1 MSSDD
6 SDTGG
11 GRLRRRPQGF
21 RPLPRPSLSSGS
33 VGQSIPELPE
43 LNEVHGSAPSNELTR
58 IATSSHSAGLGGEN
72 APSNDPRNIFFVG
85 TVLTESPVS
94 SPSPSDDQRPFSLGL
109 RPPRG
114 PLPRPRPVKKSSLL
128 SNISSSAS
136 DLATIDEPPSP
147 SRRRWDDLR
156 HHFLPS
162 RASDIQSSSTP
173 PPAFFAPPRPSTP
186 KQFRMPKLGFRQ
198 VVEQAPEALVDQ
210 ITRFG
215 DDILRASR
223 AVRSAEPKAQRRERE
238 GTLATVATS
247 FNMSF
252 MNSNASLGLG
262 TPTSNSLPPSRAKA
276 VRRPPSLQSMSV
288 SHSPSAAPA
297 SLCTVISYYASIT
310 PSQQDSTIVLPHESE
325 VLSTLLL
332 PFVSVRREKDVNEQL
347 QAMEAFETI
356 VKTWRAASEVAFLER
371 CVWCCKVARITQD
384 KTGARMKALV
394 ALSTYLFSSAGLFAA
409 GSFVHLQTLFQSLF
423 SLQVSLLAEGD
434 PEGASYVRELI
445 DGVRKVGRKEGLG
458 SSMLVQKYEVQLV
471 SEADTQAILEFAVI
485 MALAACLESAMQ
497 GEHRYILHHLAE
509 MKESGFGD
517 IVSSHHSPDL
527 MRIKSLCVAHCSHA
541 LLSFLPSSDGAQRS
555 LEDHHLVFRTL
566 TESLVPMAHNLVHDE
581 VFDCKVVSA
590 RLALNILRLSGKETG
605 IASLIGEWYH
615 GHDQWRTAFEAAIQ
629 TMVKEDDWQ
638 TVVTLLTALMERLPN
653 ELRLPAATKFLP
665 ALNEKLVL
673 DPPPLPFPEF
683 TELLEIVS
691 QKLPKLFYKPLFAC
705 AAGTKTSSV
714 LDHLRTVAMLARYL
728 PSFWIRDAEMLLVVI
743 MSDSRSTDQDP
754 QGDVGPQWGQVRL
767 GQLAILI
774 ELIAHVR
781 SERHGKDA
789 QTISTP
795 AFLTQARF
803 FFAFEHRLGAFLDG
817 KERTLLIPGSLK
829 PAQWLSRVMSWIL
842 SSEEDTRAAQSN
854 IITIHEALT
863 DIYGSL
869 QRWSPTLRKHESVFL
884 LSPSASLDGGL
895 SPTHPPAIT
904 PPPFLTF
911 FARGRHLE
919 SFFKGL
925 LSNSLRLLVAVSGLL
940 SKEDH
945 ESLCPFLWQSC
956 LTQASSEIQASATFL
971 IMQCA
976 EKAPTAVLNLIKA
989 DIKSSEA
996 PIRLLAARRLS
1007 LISGWRFQMLS
1018 QEYLVD
1024 KNYRRPFKYAP
1035 TPVSFMPTDIGSS
1048 SFVFREDSEKG
1059 SVVNGRVLPLELRKR
1074 LADIGWTQD
1083 ENPTDQKREWIMTPF
1098 SLFSMQQLEKL
1109 DAGLPTS
1116 VTSSSSQHGTHES
1129 PSPPLAEQRSLSSS
1143 SSPHG
1148 VKRRSI
1154 FVPTLASI
1162 LPDLAALAYD
1172 TDHTVANASRVT
1184 VMDLMRHD
1192 PTLITRP
1199 AFDVL
1204 STGETSFQ
1212 FVFSVLRRYIY
1223 THSTLPPA
1231 MAHHLF
1237 NHLAG
1242 FLKFSARQ
1250 GEGEDT
1256 LMRFAYTVP
1265 LLSKLVSQVSDMSLR
1280 ELRRAKVDIFLIP
1293 SGSLWF
1299 SSPTPTGPMF
1309 PRSLG
1314 EITSSSEVA
1323 TLHRLGRVVLVRV
1336 AQNLLFMNM
1345 LKRNRQEV
1353 QAIRKNMSRLVLPT
1367 TADADQRSSDP
1378 LSFLPKK
1385 ERTTYFKT
1393 TLGANTSALSLLL
1406 SRCHVLLVTEIFRS
1420 LPRHLNDRSE
1430 LAVIIDGL
1438 NEILLVHGDDI
1449 GIVAH
1454 VLIGE
1459 AIVAFGRSL
1468 THSALALMTASARF
1482 HRLFTSGGGYTLFIS
1497 VLFKVYSE
1505 SESNEGVRLAI
1516 EYCINRFYAVH
1527 QEAFVFQ
1534 ALNVLSHIVM
1544 LPEVDGPWVA
1554 KQIFLLLSTLKDHS
1568 PVHAADAAGIHGS
1581 NKTQEQEALMVRTAE
1596 EKPQAFLA
1604 LLRRGSGSQGENVG
1618 IMVPDQYEGSNLA
1631 LDNFV
1636 RLLLTVIGHNPNIR
1650 RAEQFLRLLRL
1661 MAPHIYES
1669 SPAARN
1675 VLQEGISA
1683 LSTIFISRSAGKP
1696 KSAENPQIS
1705 GDETSNVFSQAAA
1718 ASIDLFEAAKSP
1730 SDFVEMRLDYL
1741 SLVAEFTKCG
1751 GYFGPVAL
1759 GRIFGLVRIMFK
1771 ESDPVEGERVASFLG
1786 SFTRNVLVRG
1796 SSNLQLKQVLTFL
1809 NELAPILKA
1818 YAADADFSG
1827 VLEVVVQLAEDPVYA
1842 NQPAFSL
1849 IVVTHFCA
1857 AGLEVYERL
1866 ALEGPTFFTPFQ
1878 HALVRLL
1885 CRATL
1890 LAGADV
1896 VSLIEQRHL
1905 TFEFV
1910 AGILYP
1916 MTLNLPTAAEVAS
1929 DTRWMVESWRRTATI
1944 RTSICLLHLAMQACQ
1959 RQGPASDKVEKS
1971 SQPERSRSEKRK
1983 KGFVKRSPAATL
1995 SIALQTLKVIV
2006 LRAEDDISKFSPG
2019 IWVQMGSLLKSVL
2032 SVGSARFAVR
2042 NEGVSMPPSPTE
2054 PFATLKPRPSE
2065 DSDPFRSL
2073 SPHINPSRPQS
2084 PLPLSSPQPSLID
2097 YLLWSML
2104 EFVCRRRSS
2113 LMLQMRLFLQE
2124 TTATLNEELRAQQA
2138 LPVRDRR
2145 LSYASAFSKPRGKSG
2160 YWSRTPSPDASPFL
2174 APVRPN
2180 YEDVLLTPPKLERK
2194 PGYARSPTTPGG
2206 SGVAE
2211 PRIVH
2216 LGPVDNFDMFR
2227 RSPSPGLW
2235 ETGAKSRRWLM
2246 ANSTSIK
2253 SAKLVLATYRRI
2265 RAVQQIMGY
2274 TELITVPDSVDGNED
2289 DVRVWSRGRAL
2300 RAIESETADLMEE
2313 FWESTTEDQG

>member
-1 MSSDD
+1 MSDLALTGDFGPDVMSSDD

-11 GRLRRRPQGF
+11 GRFRRRPQGF
-21 RPLPRPSLSSGS
+21 RPLPRPSLSGGF
-33 VGQSIPELPE
+33 VGQSIPEQPE
-43 LNEVHGSAPSNELTR
+43 LNEVHGSTPSNELPR
-58 IATSSHSAGLGGEN
+58 IATSSHSVGLGGEN
-72 APSNDPRNIFFVG
+72 APSNDPRNVFFVG

-94 SPSPSDDQRPFSLGL
+94 SPSPSDDQRPFSLG
-109 RPPRG
+109 RGPPRG

-147 SRRRWDDLR
+147 SRRRWDELR
-156 HHFLPS
+156 HHFLPQLLPS

-173 PPAFFAPPRPSTP
+173 SPAFFAPPRPSTP

-223 AVRSAEPKAQRRERE
+223 AMRSAEPKAQRRERE
-238 GTLATVATS
+238 GTLATS

-252 MNSNASLGLG
+252 MSSNASLGLG
-262 TPTSNSLPPSRAKA
+262 TPNPNYLPPSRAKA

-288 SHSPSAAPA
+288 SHSPSAAPT
-297 SLCTVISYYASIT
+297 SLYTVISYYA
-310 PSQQDSTIVLPHESE
+310 E
-325 VLSTLLL
+325 VLSALLL
-332 PFVSVRREKDVNEQL
+332 PFVSVRSEKDVNEQL
-347 QAMEAFETI
+347 QAIEAFETI
-356 VKTWRAASEVAFLER
+356 VKTWRAVAEVAFLER
-371 CVWCCKVARITQD
+371 CLWCYKVARFTQD
-384 KTGARMKALV
+384 KTGVRMKALV
-394 ALSTYLFSSAGLFAA
+394 ALSTHLFSSAGLFAA
-409 GSFVHLQTLFQSLF
+409 GSFVHLQTLIQSLF

-445 DGVRKVGRKEGLG
+445 DGVREAGRKEGLG

-471 SEADTQAILEFAVI
+471 SKADAQAILEFA
-485 MALAACLESAMQ
+485 
-497 GEHRYILHHLAE
+497 GHY
-509 MKESGFGD
+509 GFGGLLGECD
-517 IVSSHHSPDL
+517 ARRASVYPTSSRGHEVFCPQVMGRDDPL
-527 MRIKSLCVAHCSHA
+527 KTIT
-541 LLSFLPSSDGAQRS
+541 
-555 LEDHHLVFRTL
+555 LVFRIL
-566 TESLVPMAHNLVHDE
+566 TESLVPTAHTLVHDE
-581 VFDCKVVSA
+581 GFDCKVVSA

-615 GHDQWRTAFEAAIQ
+615 GHDQWRAAFEAAIQ

-638 TVVTLLTALMERLPN
+638 AVVTLLTALMEQLPN

-743 MSDSRSTDQDP
+743 MSDSRSTDQGP
-754 QGDVGPQWGQVRL
+754 QGDVGPQWGQVHL

-774 ELIAHVR
+774 ELIAHVQ

-817 KERTLLIPGSLK
+817 KERTLLIPVVQRILLVILFFEIRLLVGSLK

-842 SSEEDTRAAQSN
+842 SSEEDTRTAQSD
-854 IITIHEALT
+854 IITIHEALA
-863 DIYGSL
+863 DIYSSL

-895 SPTHPPAIT
+895 SPAHPPAIT

-919 SFFKGL
+919 NFFKGL
-925 LSNSLRLLVAVSGLL
+925 LSNSLRLLVAVSGLI

-945 ESLCPFLWQSC
+945 ENLCPFLWQSC
-956 LTQASSEIQASATFL
+956 LTQAASGIQASATFL

-996 PIRLLAARRLS
+996 PIRLLATRRLS

-1083 ENPTDQKREWIMTPF
+1083 ENATDQKREWIMTPF

-1109 DAGLPTS
+1109 DASLPTS
-1116 VTSSSSQHGTHES
+1116 VTSSPSQPGIHES
-1129 PSPPLAEQRSLSSS
+1129 PSPPLVEQRSLSSS

-1172 TDHTVANASRVT
+1172 TDHIVANASRVA

-1199 AFDVL
+1199 AFDVI

-1242 FLKFSARQ
+1242 LLKLSARQ

-1299 SSPTPTGPMF
+1299 SSSTPAGPMF
-1309 PRSLG
+1309 PRSLS

-1393 TLGANTSALSLLL
+1393 TLGASTSALSLLL

-1459 AIVAFGRSL
+1459 AIVAFGRSS

-1505 SESNEGVRLAI
+1505 SESNEGIRLAI

-1581 NKTQEQEALMVRTAE
+1581 NKTEEQEALMVRTAE

-1618 IMVPDQYEGSNLA
+1618 IMVPDQYEGSTLA

-1661 MAPHIYES
+1661 MAQHIYDS

-1696 KSAENPQIS
+1696 KSAENPQMS
-1705 GDETSNVFSQAAA
+1705 GDETSNMFSQAAA
-1718 ASIDLFEAAKSP
+1718 SSIDLFEAAKSP

-1759 GRIFGLVRIMFK
+1759 GRIFGLVRTMFK
-1771 ESDPVEGERVASFLG
+1771 ESDAVGGERVASFLG
-1786 SFTRNVLVRG
+1786 SLARNVLIRG
-1796 SSNLQLKQVLTFL
+1796 SSALQLKQVLTFL

-1866 ALEGPTFFTPFQ
+1866 ASEGPTVFTPFQ

-1896 VSLIEQRHL
+1896 VSLIEQRPL

-1959 RQGPASDKVEKS
+1959 RQGPAGDKAEKS
-1971 SQPERSRSEKRK
+1971 SQPERSRSQKRK
-1983 KGFVKRSPAATL
+1983 KGSVKRSPAATL

-2042 NEGVSMPPSPTE
+2042 NQGVSMPPSPTE

-2235 ETGAKSRRWLM
+2235 ETGDKSRRWLM
-2246 ANSTSIK
+2246 ANSTSIR
-2253 SAKLVLATYRRI
+2253 STKLVLATYRRI

-2274 TELITVPDSVDGNED
+2274 TELLPVPDSVDGDED
-2289 DVRVWSRGRAL
+2289 DVGVWSRGRAL

>member
-6 SDTGG
+6 SDTGAG
-11 GRLRRRPQGF
+11 SGSRLRKRPQGF
-21 RPLPRPSLSSGS
+21 RPLPRRLLSGGS
-33 VGQSIPELPE
+33 VGQSTIPELPE
-43 LNEVHGSAPSNELTR
+43 LNEVHGSTSSDELTR
-58 IATSSHSAGLGGEN
+58 ITTSSHSAELRGEN
-72 APSNDPRNIFFVG
+72 APSNDPRNMFFAG
-85 TVLTESPVS
+85 TVLSESPVS

-109 RPPRG
+109 GPPTSRG
-114 PLPRPRPVKKSSLL
+114 PLPRPRPMKKPSLL

-136 DLATIDEPPSP
+136 DLTTFDGPSSP

-156 HHFLPS
+156 QHFLPQHLS
-162 RASDIQSSSTP
+162 NRNSDIQSSSTL
-173 PPAFFAPPRPSTP
+173 PPAFHVPPRPSTP

-198 VVEQAPEALVDQ
+198 AVEQASEASVDQ
-210 ITRFG
+210 VTRFA

-223 AVRSAEPKAQRRERE
+223 AVRSVESKAQRRERE
-238 GTLATVATS
+238 GTLATS

-252 MNSNASLGLG
+252 MSSNASLGLG
-262 TPTSNSLPPSRAKA
+262 TPTPNYMPPSRAKA
-276 VRRPPSLQSMSV
+276 MRRPPSLQSMTV
-288 SHSPSAAPA
+288 SHSPSTAPT
-297 SLCTVISYYASIT
+297 SLYAVISYYASIT
-310 PSQQDSTIVLPHESE
+310 PSQQHSTVVLPHESE

-332 PFVSVRREKDVNEQL
+332 PFTGIRSENVVNEQL
-347 QAMEAFETI
+347 QTMEAFETI
-356 VKTWRAASEVAFLER
+356 VKTWRAASEVASLER
-371 CVWCCKVARITQD
+371 CFWCCKVARIVRD
-384 KTGARMKALV
+384 EAGVRMKALN
-394 ALSTYLFSSAGLFAA
+394 AISTCLFSSA
-409 GSFVHLQTLFQSLF
+409 LF

-434 PEGASYVRELI
+434 SEGASHVHELI

-458 SSMLVQKYEVQLV
+458 GSILIQQYEVQLV
-471 SEADTQAILEFAVI
+471 SEADTQAILDFAVI

-497 GEHRYILHHLAE
+497 GEHRYILHLLAE

-517 IVSSHHSPDL
+517 ITSSHHSPDL
-527 MRIKSLCVAHCSHA
+527 MRVKSLCVVHCSRA
-541 LLSFLPSSDGAQRS
+541 LLNFLSSSDAAQRS
-555 LEDHHLVFRTL
+555 TEDHDLVFQIL
-566 TESLVPMAHNLVHDE
+566 TESLIPTAHTLVHDE
-581 VFDCKVVSA
+581 AFDCKVVSA
-590 RLALNILRLSGKETG
+590 RLALNALHLSGKETG
-605 IASLIGEWYH
+605 ITSLIEGWYR
-615 GHDQWRTAFEAAIQ
+615 GHAQWRAAFEAALQ
-629 TMVKEDDWQ
+629 TLVKDDNWQ
-638 TVVTLLTALMERLPN
+638 VVVTLLTALMERLPN
-653 ELRLPAATKFLP
+653 ELRFPAATKFLP

-673 DPPPLPFPEF
+673 DPPPLPFPAF
-683 TELLEIVS
+683 TELLEVVS

-728 PSFWIRDAEMLLVVI
+728 PSFWIRDAEMLLVAV
-743 MSDSRSTDQDP
+743 MSDSKSTDQDP
-754 QGDVGPQWGQVRL
+754 QVDVGPQWGQVRL
-767 GQLAILI
+767 GKLGILI
-774 ELIAHVR
+774 ELIAHVQ
-781 SERHGKDA
+781 SQRHGKDA

-795 AFLTQARF
+795 AFLAQARF
-803 FFAFEHRLGAFLDG
+803 FFALEHRLGAFLDG
-817 KERTLLIPGSLK
+817 KERTLLVPVAQRILLVILFFEVRLLVGSLK
-829 PAQWLSRVMSWIL
+829 PAQWLSRVMSWIIN
-842 SSEEDTRAAQSN
+842 SEEDTRFTSAVV
-854 IITIHEALT
+854 T
-863 DIYGSL
+863 DPAKGST
-869 QRWSPTLRKHESVFL
+869 RTYSRLRTDSAKHESVVV
-884 LSPSASLDGGL
+884 LSPSASVDGGL
-895 SPTHPPAIT
+895 LPAHPPVIT
-904 PPPFLTF
+904 SPPFLTF
-911 FARGRHLE
+911 FDRGRHLE
-919 SFFKGL
+919 NFFRGL
-925 LSNSLRLLVAVSGLL
+925 LSNSLRLLVAVSGIL

-945 ESLCPFLWQSC
+945 ESLCPFLWKSC
-956 LTQASSEIQASATFL
+956 LTRVASEIQASATFL

-1007 LISGWRFQMLS
+1007 LIAGWRFQMLS
-1018 QEYLVD
+1018 QEYIVD

-1035 TPVSFMPTDIGSS
+1035 IPVSFMPTDIGSS
-1048 SFVFREDSEKG
+1048 SFVFREDLEKG

-1074 LADIGWTQD
+1074 LADIGWTQE
-1083 ENPTDQKREWIMTPF
+1083 ENATDQKREWIMTPF

-1116 VTSSSSQHGTHES
+1116 ITSSPSQSSIHES
-1129 PSPPLAEQRSLSSS
+1129 SSPPLAEHRSSSSS

-1148 VKRRSI
+1148 IRRRSI

-1162 LPDLAALAYD
+1162 LPELAALAYD
-1172 TDHTVANASRVT
+1172 TDHSVANASRVA

-1204 STGETSFQ
+1204 STGETSLQ

-1242 FLKFSARQ
+1242 FLKLSARQ
-1250 GEGEDT
+1250 GEGEDM

-1280 ELRRAKVDIFLIP
+1280 ELRRAKVDVFLIP

-1299 SSPTPTGPMF
+1299 SSSTPAGPMF
-1309 PRSLG
+1309 PRSLS
-1314 EITSSSEVA
+1314 EITSSSEEA
-1323 TLHRLGRVVLVRV
+1323 TLHRLGKVVLIRV
-1336 AQNLLFMNM
+1336 SQNLLFVNL

-1353 QAIRKNMSRLVLPT
+1353 QAVRKNMSRLVLPT
-1367 TADADQRSSDP
+1367 MTPADQRSSEP

-1393 TLGANTSALSLLL
+1393 TLGANISALSLLL

-1430 LAVIIDGL
+1430 LAVLIDGL

-1454 VLIGE
+1454 VLI
-1459 AIVAFGRSL
+1459 
-1468 THSALALMTASARF
+1468 ALMTASARF

-1505 SESNEGVRLAI
+1505 SESNDGVRLAI
-1516 EYCINRFYAVH
+1516 EYCINRFYAAH

-1534 ALNVLSHIVM
+1534 ALNMLSHIIM

-1554 KQIFLLLSTLKDHS
+1554 KQVFLLLSTLKDNS

-1581 NKTQEQEALMVRTAE
+1581 NKMQEQEALMVRTAD

-1604 LLRRGSGSQGENVG
+1604 LLRRGNGSQGENVG
-1618 IMVPDQYEGSNLA
+1618 IIVPDQYEGSHLA

-1661 MAPHIYES
+1661 MAPYIYDS
-1669 SPAARN
+1669 SLAARN

-1683 LSTIFISRSAGKP
+1683 LSTVFISRSAGKP
-1696 KSAENPQIS
+1696 RNTENPQIS
-1705 GDETSNVFSQAAA
+1705 SDETSNLFSQAAA

-1730 SDFVEMRLDYL
+1730 SDFVEMRIDYL
-1741 SLVAEFTKCG
+1741 TLVAEFTRCG
-1751 GYFGPVAL
+1751 GYFGPVAF
-1759 GRIFGLVRIMFK
+1759 GRIFGLVRMILK
-1771 ESDPVEGERVASFLG
+1771 ESDPVGGERVASFLG
-1786 SFTRNVLVRG
+1786 SLAHNVLVRNLP
-1796 SSNLQLKQVLTFL
+1796 NLQLKQVLIFL
-1809 NELAPILKA
+1809 NELAPIFKA

-1827 VLEVVVQLAEDPVYA
+1827 VLEVIVHLAEDPVYA
-1842 NQPAFSL
+1842 NQHAFSL
-1849 IVVTHFCA
+1849 VVVTHFCT

-1866 ALEGPTFFTPFQ
+1866 ASEGPTFFTPFQ
-1878 HALVRLL
+1878 HALVKLL
-1885 CRATL
+1885 CQATL
-1890 LAGADV
+1890 LVGVDV
-1896 VSLIEQRHL
+1896 VSLIEQRPL
-1905 TFEFV
+1905 KFEFV

-1916 MTLNLPTAAEVAS
+1916 MASNLPSAAEVAG
-1929 DTRWMVESWRRTATI
+1929 DTRWMVEPWRRTATI
-1944 RTSICLLHLAMQACQ
+1944 RTSIRLLQLALQACQ
-1959 RQGPASDKVEKS
+1959 RQGSVSDKAEKS
-1971 SQPERSRSEKRK
+1971 SQPERSRSQERK
-1983 KGFVKRSPAATL
+1983 KGSVKGSPAATL

-2006 LRAEDDISKFSPG
+2006 LRAEDDISNSSPG
-2019 IWVQMGSLLKSVL
+2019 IWVQIGSLLKSVL
-2032 SVGSARFAVR
+2032 SAGSARFAVR
-2042 NEGVSMPPSPTE
+2042 NQGSSIPPSPIE

-2073 SPHINPSRPQS
+2073 SPHINPSRAQS
-2084 PLPLSSPQPSLID
+2084 PLSLSFSQPSLID

-2104 EFVCRRRSS
+2104 EFVCRRRSP

-2145 LSYASAFSKPRGKSG
+2145 FSYASAFSKPRGKSG
-2160 YWSRTPSPDASPFL
+2160 YWSRAPSPDASPFL
-2174 APVRPN
+2174 APVRPSH
-2180 YEDVLLTPPKLERK
+2180 EDVLLTPPKLERK

-2227 RSPSPGLW
+2227 RSVSPGLG
-2235 ETGAKSRRWLM
+2235 EGGAKSRRWLM
-2246 ANSTSIK
+2246 ANSTTIK
-2253 SAKLVLATYRRI
+2253 SEKLVLATYRRI

-2274 TELITVPDSVDGNED
+2274 TELLPVPDSAEGGED
-2289 DVRVWSRGRAL
+2289 DARVWSRGRAL

>member
-1 MSSDD
+1 M
-6 SDTGG
+6 
-11 GRLRRRPQGF
+11 
-21 RPLPRPSLSSGS
+21 
-33 VGQSIPELPE
+33 
-43 LNEVHGSAPSNELTR
+43 
-58 IATSSHSAGLGGEN
+58 
-72 APSNDPRNIFFVG
+72 FFVG

-109 RPPRG
+109 GPPRG

-128 SNISSSAS
+128 SNISISSSAS
-136 DLATIDEPPSP
+136 DLAAIDEPPSP

-156 HHFLPS
+156 HHFLPQLLSS

-252 MNSNASLGLG
+252 MSSNASLGLG
-262 TPTSNSLPPSRAKA
+262 TPNPNYLPPSRAKA

-288 SHSPSAAPA
+288 SHSPSAAPT
-297 SLCTVISYYASIT
+297 SLYTVISYYASIT
-310 PSQQDSTIVLPHESE
+310 PSQKDSTIVLPHESE
-325 VLSTLLL
+325 VLSALLS
-332 PFVSVRREKDVNEQL
+332 PFVSVRSEKDVNEQL

-356 VKTWRAASEVAFLER
+356 VKTWRAVSEVAFLER
-371 CVWCCKVARITQD
+371 CLWCCKVARITQD
-384 KTGARMKALV
+384 RTGVRMKALV
-394 ALSTYLFSSAGLFAA
+394 ALSTCLFSSAGLFAA
-409 GSFVHLQTLFQSLF
+409 GSFVHLQTLFQTLF

-434 PEGASYVRELI
+434 SEGASYVRELI
-445 DGVRKVGRKEGLG
+445 DGVRKVGRNEGLG
-458 SSMLVQKYEVQLV
+458 SSMLIQKYEVQLV

-497 GEHRYILHHLAE
+497 DEHRYILHHLAE

-517 IVSSHHSPDL
+517 IASSHHSPDL

-555 LEDHHLVFRTL
+555 TEDYYLVFRIL
-566 TESLVPMAHNLVHDE
+566 TESLIPTAHTLVHDE
-581 VFDCKVVSA
+581 VFDCKVVSV
-590 RLALNILRLSGKETG
+590 RLALNILHLSGKETER
-605 IASLIGEWYH
+605 LLK
-615 GHDQWRTAFEAAIQ
+615 AAIQ

-638 TVVTLLTALMERLPN
+638 AVATLLTTLMEQLPN
-653 ELRLPAATKFLP
+653 ELRFPAATKFLP

-673 DPPPLPFPEF
+673 DPPPLPFPGL

-714 LDHLRTVAMLARYL
+714 LDHLRTVTMLARYL

-774 ELIAHVR
+774 ELIAHVQ

-817 KERTLLIPGSLK
+817 KERTLLIPVVQRILLVILFFEVRLLVGSLK

-842 SSEEDTRAAQSN
+842 SSEEDTRAAQSD
-854 IITIHEALT
+854 IITIHEALA
-863 DIYGSL
+863 DIYSSL

-911 FARGRHLE
+911 FARGRHLAN
-919 SFFKGL
+919 FFKGL

-945 ESLCPFLWQSC
+945 ESLCPFLWKSC
-956 LTQASSEIQASATFL
+956 LTQAASGIQASATFL

-1024 KNYRRPFKYAP
+1024 KNFRRPFKYAP

-1048 SFVFREDSEKG
+1048 SFVFREDSEKR

-1083 ENPTDQKREWIMTPF
+1083 ENATDQKREWIMTPF

-1109 DAGLPTS
+1109 DASLPTS
-1116 VTSSSSQHGTHES
+1116 VTSSSSQPGIHES
-1129 PSPPLAEQRSLSSS
+1129 PSPPLADKRSLSSS

-1148 VKRRSI
+1148 VK
-1154 FVPTLASI
+1154 P
-1162 LPDLAALAYD
+1162 
-1172 TDHTVANASRVT
+1172 NASRVA

-1242 FLKFSARQ
+1242 FLKLSARQ

-1299 SSPTPTGPMF
+1299 SSSTPAGPMF
-1309 PRSLG
+1309 PRSLS

-1378 LSFLPKK
+1378 LAFLPKK

-1534 ALNVLSHIVM
+1534 ALNVLSHIVV

-1581 NKTQEQEALMVRTAE
+1581 NKTEEQEALMVRTAE

-1661 MAPHIYES
+1661 MAPHIYDS

-1683 LSTIFISRSAGKP
+1683 LSAIFISRSAGKP

-1718 ASIDLFEAAKSP
+1718 ASIDLFEATKSP
-1730 SDFVEMRLDYL
+1730 SDLVEMRLDYL

-1751 GYFGPVAL
+1751 GYFGPVAF
-1759 GRIFGLVRIMFK
+1759 GRIFGLVKIMFK
-1771 ESDPVEGERVASFLG
+1771 ESDRAGGERVASFLG
-1786 SFTRNVLVRG
+1786 SLARNVLVRG

-1809 NELAPILKA
+1809 NELAPIFKA

-1827 VLEVVVQLAEDPVYA
+1827 VLEVVVQLAEDPAYA

-1849 IVVTHFCA
+1849 VVVTHFCA

-1866 ALEGPTFFTPFQ
+1866 ASEGPTFFTPFQ

-1890 LAGADV
+1890 LAGVDV
-1896 VSLIEQRHL
+1896 VSLIEQRPL

-1916 MTLNLPTAAEVAS
+1916 MTLNLPTAADVAS

-1959 RQGPASDKVEKS
+1959 RQGPASDKAEKS
-1971 SQPERSRSEKRK
+1971 SQPERSRSQKRK
-1983 KGFVKRSPAATL
+1983 KDSVKRSPAATL
-1995 SIALQTLKVIV
+1995 SIALQALKVIV
-2006 LRAEDDISKFSPG
+2006 LRAEDDISKISPG
-2019 IWVQMGSLLKSVL
+2019 IWVQVGSLLKSVL

-2042 NEGVSMPPSPTE
+2042 NQGVSIPSSPTE
-2054 PFATLKPRPSE
+2054 PFATLKPRLSE

-2235 ETGAKSRRWLM
+2235 ETGTKSRRWLM

-2274 TELITVPDSVDGNED
+2274 TELLPVPDSVDGDED
-2289 DVRVWSRGRAL
+2289 DIGVWSRGRAL